1 MRPATHKARASLFL
15 TGTQMSNTRSPS
27 LLDALLPITVLVI
40 LLGLSVYLFGDS
52 SSSGPNQIALM
63 SAAFVAGL
71 VGMKNGFRWADIEEG
86 ILAGI
91 HLAMKANLILL
102 AVGALIGT
110 WILAGTVPTMIWL
123 GLKLISAEYF
133 YLTSCIICALTALSI
148 GSSWT
153 VAGTL
158 GIGLMGVASGL
169 GLDPAIT
176 AGAIISGAYFGDKLS
191 PLSDT
196 TNLAPAAAG
205 SDLFAHIRLM
215 LRTTVPALSIALV
228 VFWVLGQQAS
238 ASHDTGRIAQVL
250 DALES
255 QFSLGWHLL
264 LPVTFLLFLA
274 VRQWAAFPA
283 IFLGAL
289 LGAVFALIFQP
300 EVMNR
305 LADPGAGNLASL
317 KTVWTALF
325 AGYESHSGNEA
336 LDGLLSKG
344 GMGSMLTTVWLII
357 CAMCFGGVL
366 EKLGLLQR
374 LLESTIH
381 LAKSTSSLIASTV
394 VTTIG
399 TNIITADQY
408 IALVL
413 PGRMYRAEYE
423 KRGIKPVYL
432 SRALEDGGTLT
443 SVLVPWNTCGAY
455 MAATLGVSTLTYLP
469 YCFFNLL
476 MPLLAISLA
485 FIAPPHA
492 DASPAQAQVN

>member
-1 MRPATHKARASLFL
+1 MTDAR
-15 TGTQMSNTRSPS
+15 TPS
-27 LLDALLPITVLVI
+27 LLDALLPIGVLV
-40 LLGLSVYLFGDS
+40 LLLSLSVYLYGDS

-71 VGMKNGFRWADIEEG
+71 IGLKNGLRWVQVEDG

-91 HLAMKANLILL
+91 QMAMKANLILL
-102 AVGALIGT
+102 SVGALIGT

-133 YLTSCIICALTALSI
+133 YVTSCLICALVALSI

-158 GIGLMGVASGL
+158 GIGLMGVGAGL
-169 GLDPAIT
+169 GLDPAVT

-205 SDLFAHIRLM
+205 ADLFAHIRHM
-215 LRTTVPALSIALV
+215 LRTTTPALLITLMI
-228 VFWVLGQQAS
+228 FFVLGQQAS
-238 ASHDTGRIAQVL
+238 SSQDTSRIAEVL
-250 DALES
+250 RALES

-264 LPVTFLLFLA
+264 LPVALLLFLA

-283 IFLGAL
+283 VFVAAL
-289 LGAVFALIFQP
+289 VGGVFALLFQG
-300 EVMNR
+300 EVMQR
-305 LADPGAGNLASL
+305 LADPTAGALAPL

-325 AGYESHSGNEA
+325 AGYESNSGNAA

-344 GMGSMLTTVWLII
+344 GMASMLTTVWLII

-366 EKLGLLQR
+366 EKIGLLQR
-374 LLESTIH
+374 LLQSALH
-381 LAKSTSSLIASTV
+381 LAKSTSSLIASTI
-394 VTTIG
+394 VTAIG

-413 PGRMYRAEYE
+413 PGRMYREEYA
-423 KRGIKPVYL
+423 KRGLAPVTL

-455 MAATLGVSTLTYLP
+455 MAATLGVATLSYLP

-485 FIAPPHA
+485 FIAPPQA
-492 DASPAQAQVN
+492 AAQITTARDDLSQA

>member
-1 MRPATHKARASLFL
+1 MTA
-15 TGTQMSNTRSPS
+15 TRSPS
-27 LLDALLPITVLVI
+27 LLDALLPIGVLV
-40 LLGLSVYLFGDS
+40 LLLSLSVYLYGDS

-71 VGMKNGFRWADIEEG
+71 VGLKNGLRWVQIEEG

-91 HLAMKANLILL
+91 HMAMKANLILL

-110 WILAGTVPTMIWL
+110 WILAGTVPTMIWF

-133 YLTSCIICALTALSI
+133 YVTSCLICALTALSI

-196 TNLAPAAAG
+196 TNLAPVAAG
-205 SDLFAHIRLM
+205 ADLFEHIRLM
-215 LRTTVPALSIALV
+215 LRTTVPALLIALLL
-228 VFWVLGQQAS
+228 FFVLGQQAS
-238 ASHDTGRIAQVL
+238 GSHDTGRIAVVL
-250 DALES
+250 QALES
-255 QFSLGWHLL
+255 QFRLGWHLL
-264 LPVTFLLFLA
+264 LPVAFLLFLA
-274 VRQWAAFPA
+274 MRQWAAFPA
-283 IFLGAL
+283 VFLGAL
-289 LGAVFALIFQP
+289 LGALFAVIFQP
-300 EVMNR
+300 EVMSR
-305 LADPGAGNLASL
+305 LADPSAGLLAPL

-325 AGYESHSGNEA
+325 AGYQSNSGNPA

-344 GMGSMLTTVWLII
+344 GMSSMLTTVWLII

-374 LLESTIH
+374 LLQSALH
-381 LAKSTSSLIASTV
+381 LVKSTSSLIASTIA
-394 VTTIG
+394 TTIG

-423 KRGIKPVYL
+423 KRGLAPVNL

-443 SVLVPWNTCGAY
+443 SVLIPWNTCGAY
-455 MAATLGVSTLTYLP
+455 MAATLGVATWSYLP
-469 YCFFNLL
+469 YCFFNLI

-485 FIAPPHA
+485 FIRPP
-492 DASPAQAQVN
+492 QATLAENTEHHSLQQPS

>member
-1 MRPATHKARASLFL
+1 MTA
-15 TGTQMSNTRSPS
+15 RSPS
-27 LLDALLPITVLVI
+27 LLDALLPIGVLVV
-40 LLGLSVYLFGDS
+40 LLSLSVYLFGDS

-71 VGMKNGFRWADIEEG
+71 VGLKNGLRWAEIEEG

-91 HLAMKANLILL
+91 HMAMKANLILL

-133 YLTSCIICALTALSI
+133 YVTSCLICALTALSI

-158 GIGLMGVASGL
+158 GIGLMGVAAGL

-205 SDLFAHIRLM
+205 ADLFAHIRNM
-215 LRTTVPALSIALV
+215 LRTTTPALLIALAI
-228 VFWVLGQQAS
+228 FFALGQQAG
-238 ASHDTGRIAQVL
+238 ASHDTGRIAEVL
-250 DALES
+250 AALET
-255 QFSLGWHLL
+255 QFRLGWHLL
-264 LPVTFLLFLA
+264 LPVAFLLFLA
-274 VRQWAAFPA
+274 MRQWAAFPA
-283 IFLGAL
+283 VFLAAL
-289 LGAVFALIFQP
+289 LGAVFAVVFQP
-300 EVMNR
+300 EVMSR
-305 LADPGAGNLASL
+305 LADPAAGVLAPL
-317 KTVWTALF
+317 KTVWSALF
-325 AGYESHSGNEA
+325 AGYESASGNAE

-366 EKLGLLQR
+366 ERLGLLQR
-374 LLESTIH
+374 LLQSALRLVRSDSGLVASTIT
-381 LAKSTSSLIASTV
+381 TS
-394 VTTIG
+394 IG
-399 TNIITADQY
+399 TNVITADQY

-423 KRGIKPVYL
+423 KRGLAPTSL

-455 MAATLGVSTLTYLP
+455 MAATLGVATLSYLP
-469 YCFFNLL
+469 YCFFNLI
-476 MPLLAISLA
+476 MPVLAIVLA
-485 FIAPPHA
+485 YVLPPKRQPH
-492 DASPAQAQVN
+492 QG

>member
-1 MRPATHKARASLFL
+1 MTD
-15 TGTQMSNTRSPS
+15 TRSPS
-27 LLDALLPITVLVI
+27 LLDALLPIGVLVV
-40 LLGLSVYLFGDS
+40 LLGLSVYLYGDS

-63 SAAFVAGL
+63 CAAFVAGL
-71 VGMKNGFRWADIEEG
+71 VGLKNGLQWAQIEEG

-91 HLAMKANLILL
+91 HMAMKANLILL

-133 YLTSCIICALTALSI
+133 YVTSCLICALTALSI

-158 GIGLMGVASGL
+158 GIGLMGVAAGL

-205 SDLFAHIRLM
+205 ADLFAHIRLM
-215 LRTTVPALSIALV
+215 LRTTVPALLIALV
-228 VFWVLGQQAS
+228 LFFILGQQAS
-238 ASHDTGRIAQVL
+238 ASHDTARIAEVL
-250 DALES
+250 TALEA

-264 LPVTFLLFLA
+264 LPVALLLFLA

-283 IFLGAL
+283 VFVAAL
-289 LGAVFALIFQP
+289 LGGIFAVVFQP
-300 EVMNR
+300 EVMAR
-305 LADPGAGNLASL
+305 LADPAAGSLAPL
-317 KTVWTALF
+317 KTVWSALF
-325 AGYESHSGNEA
+325 AGYESNSGNPA

-344 GMGSMLTTVWLII
+344 GMASMLTTVWLII

-366 EKLGLLQR
+366 EKLGLLQ
-374 LLESTIH
+374 STLH
-381 LAKSTSSLIASTV
+381 LAKSTSSLIASTIA
-394 VTTIG
+394 TTIG
-399 TNIITADQY
+399 TNIITSDQY

-423 KRGIKPVYL
+423 KRGLAPVNL

-455 MAATLGVSTLTYLP
+455 MAATLGVATLSYLP

-476 MPLLAISLA
+476 MPLLAITLA
-485 FIAPPHA
+485 FIFPPQAVMPAHA
-492 DASPAQAQVN
+492 ERDDLSQA

>member
-1 MRPATHKARASLFL
+1 MTA
-15 TGTQMSNTRSPS
+15 RSPS
-27 LLDALLPITVLVI
+27 LLDALLPIGVLVV
-40 LLGLSVYLFGDS
+40 LLGLSVYLFGDG

-71 VGMKNGFRWADIEEG
+71 VGLKNGLRWADIEEG

-91 HLAMKANLILL
+91 HMAMKANLILL

-133 YLTSCIICALTALSI
+133 YVTSCLICALTALSI

-158 GIGLMGVASGL
+158 GIGLMGVAAGL

-205 SDLFAHIRLM
+205 ADLFAHIRNM
-215 LRTTVPALSIALV
+215 LRTTTPALLIALAI
-228 VFWVLGQQAS
+228 FFVLGQQVG
-238 ASHDTGRIAQVL
+238 ASHDTGRIAEVL
-250 DALES
+250 AALEA
-255 QFSLGWHLL
+255 QFRLGWHLL
-264 LPVTFLLFLA
+264 LPVAFLLFLA
-274 VRQWAAFPA
+274 MRQWAAFPA
-283 IFLGAL
+283 VFLAAL
-289 LGAVFALIFQP
+289 LGAVFALVFQP
-300 EVMNR
+300 EVMSR
-305 LADPGAGNLASL
+305 LADPAAGVLAPL
-317 KTVWTALF
+317 KTVWSALF
-325 AGYESHSGNEA
+325 AGYESASGNAE

-366 EKLGLLQR
+366 ERLGLLQR
-374 LLESTIH
+374 LLQSALRLVRSDSGLVASTIT
-381 LAKSTSSLIASTV
+381 TS
-394 VTTIG
+394 IG
-399 TNIITADQY
+399 TNVITADQY

-423 KRGIKPVYL
+423 KRSLAPTSL

-455 MAATLGVSTLTYLP
+455 MAATLGVATLSYLP
-469 YCFFNLL
+469 YCFFNLI
-476 MPLLAISLA
+476 MPVLAIVLA
-485 FIAPPHA
+485 YVLPPKR
-492 DASPAQAQVN
+492 QAQEV

>member
-1 MRPATHKARASLFL
+1 MT
-15 TGTQMSNTRSPS
+15 TRSPS
-27 LLDALLPITVLVI
+27 LLDALLPIGVLVV
-40 LLGLSVYLFGDS
+40 LLGLSVYLFGDG

-71 VGMKNGFRWADIEEG
+71 VGLKNGLRWADIEEG

-91 HLAMKANLILL
+91 HMAMKANLILL

-133 YLTSCIICALTALSI
+133 YVTSCLICALTALSI

-158 GIGLMGVASGL
+158 GIGLMGVAAGL

-205 SDLFAHIRLM
+205 ADLFAHIRNM
-215 LRTTVPALSIALV
+215 LRTTTPALLIALV
-228 VFWVLGQQAS
+228 IFFVLGQQAG
-238 ASHDTGRIAQVL
+238 ASHDTGRIAEVL
-250 DALES
+250 AALEA
-255 QFSLGWHLL
+255 QFRLGWHLL
-264 LPVTFLLFLA
+264 LPVAFLLFLA
-274 VRQWAAFPA
+274 MRQWAAFPA
-283 IFLGAL
+283 VFLAAL
-289 LGAVFALIFQP
+289 LGAVFALVFQP
-300 EVMNR
+300 EVMGR
-305 LADPGAGNLASL
+305 LADPAAGVLAPL
-317 KTVWTALF
+317 KTVWSALF
-325 AGYESHSGNEA
+325 AGYESASGNAE

-366 EKLGLLQR
+366 ERLGLLQR
-374 LLESTIH
+374 LLQSALRLVRSDSGLVASTIT
-381 LAKSTSSLIASTV
+381 TS
-394 VTTIG
+394 IG
-399 TNIITADQY
+399 TNVITADQY

-423 KRGIKPVYL
+423 KRSLAPTSL

-455 MAATLGVSTLTYLP
+455 MAATLGVATLSYLP
-469 YCFFNLL
+469 YCFFNLI
-476 MPLLAISLA
+476 MPVLAIALA
-485 FIAPPHA
+485 YVLPPRRQK
-492 DASPAQAQVN
+492 S

>member
-1 MRPATHKARASLFL
+1 MTD
-15 TGTQMSNTRSPS
+15 TRSPS
-27 LLDALLPITVLVI
+27 LLDALLPIGVLVL
-40 LLGLSVYLFGDS
+40 LLGLSVYLYGDS

-71 VGMKNGFRWADIEEG
+71 VGLKNGLQWAQIEEG

-91 HLAMKANLILL
+91 HMAMKANLILL

-133 YLTSCIICALTALSI
+133 YVTSCLICALTALSI

-158 GIGLMGVASGL
+158 GIGLMGVAAGL
-169 GLDPAIT
+169 GLDPAVI

-205 SDLFAHIRLM
+205 ADLFAHIRLM
-215 LRTTVPALSIALV
+215 LRTTTPALLIALV
-228 VFWVLGQQAS
+228 IFFVLVQQANG
-238 ASHDTGRIAQVL
+238 SHDTARIAEVL
-250 DALES
+250 QALES

-264 LPVTFLLFLA
+264 LPVVLLLFLA

-283 IFLGAL
+283 VFVAAL
-289 LGAVFALIFQP
+289 LGGVFAVVFQP
-300 EVMNR
+300 EVMAR
-305 LADPGAGNLASL
+305 LADPAAGSLAPL

-325 AGYESHSGNEA
+325 AGYESSSGNPA
-336 LDGLLSKG
+336 LD
-344 GMGSMLTTVWLII
+344 
-357 CAMCFGGVL
+357 GVL

-374 LLESTIH
+374 LLQSTLH
-381 LAKSTSSLIASTV
+381 LAKSTSSLIASTIA
-394 VTTIG
+394 TTIG

-423 KRGIKPVYL
+423 KRGLAPVNL

-455 MAATLGVSTLTYLP
+455 MAATLGVATLISLP

-476 MPLLAISLA
+476 MPLLAICLA
-485 FIAPPHA
+485 FIFPPQPVMP
-492 DASPAQAQVN
+492 ASAERDDLSQA

>member
-1 MRPATHKARASLFL
+1 MTD
-15 TGTQMSNTRSPS
+15 TRTPS
-27 LLDALLPITVLVI
+27 LLDALLPIGVLV
-40 LLGLSVYLFGDS
+40 LLLSLSVYLYGDS

-71 VGMKNGFRWADIEEG
+71 IGLKNGLRWVQVEDG

-91 HLAMKANLILL
+91 QMAMKANLILL
-102 AVGALIGT
+102 SVGALIGT

-133 YLTSCIICALTALSI
+133 YVTSCLICALVALSI

-158 GIGLMGVASGL
+158 GIGLMGVAAGL

-205 SDLFAHIRLM
+205 ADLFAHIRHM
-215 LRTTVPALSIALV
+215 LRTTTPALLITLMI
-228 VFWVLGQQAS
+228 FFVLGQQAS
-238 ASHDTGRIAQVL
+238 SSQDTSRIAEVL
-250 DALES
+250 RALES

-264 LPVTFLLFLA
+264 LPVALLLFLA

-283 IFLGAL
+283 VFVAAL
-289 LGAVFALIFQP
+289 VGGVFALLFQG
-300 EVMNR
+300 EVMQR
-305 LADPGAGNLASL
+305 LADPTAGALAPL

-325 AGYESHSGNEA
+325 AGYESNSGNAA

-344 GMGSMLTTVWLII
+344 GMASMLTTVWLII

-366 EKLGLLQR
+366 EKIGLLQR
-374 LLESTIH
+374 LLQSALH
-381 LAKSTSSLIASTV
+381 LAKSTSSLIASTI
-394 VTTIG
+394 VTAIG

-413 PGRMYRAEYE
+413 PERMYRERNVE
-423 KRGIKPVYL
+423 RGLAPVTF

-455 MAATLGVSTLTYLP
+455 MAATLGVATLSYLP

-485 FIAPPHA
+485 FIAPPQA
-492 DASPAQAQVN
+492 AAQITTARDDLSQA

>member
-1 MRPATHKARASLFL
+1 MTA
-15 TGTQMSNTRSPS
+15 RSPS
-27 LLDALLPITVLVI
+27 LLDALLPIGVLVV
-40 LLGLSVYLFGDS
+40 LLGLSVYLFGDG

-71 VGMKNGFRWADIEEG
+71 VGLKNGLRWADIEEG

-91 HLAMKANLILL
+91 HMAMKANLILL

-133 YLTSCIICALTALSI
+133 YVTSCLICALTALSI

-158 GIGLMGVASGL
+158 GIGLMGVAAGL

-205 SDLFAHIRLM
+205 ADLFAHIRNM
-215 LRTTVPALSIALV
+215 LRTTTPALLIALAI
-228 VFWVLGQQAS
+228 FFVLGQQAG
-238 ASHDTGRIAQVL
+238 ASHDTGRIAEVL
-250 DALES
+250 AALEA
-255 QFSLGWHLL
+255 QFRLGWHLL
-264 LPVTFLLFLA
+264 LPVAFLLFLA
-274 VRQWAAFPA
+274 MRQWAAFPA
-283 IFLGAL
+283 VFLAAL
-289 LGAVFALIFQP
+289 LGAVFALVFQP
-300 EVMNR
+300 EVMSR
-305 LADPGAGNLASL
+305 LADPAAGVLAPL
-317 KTVWTALF
+317 KTVWSALF
-325 AGYESHSGNEA
+325 AGYESASGNAE

-366 EKLGLLQR
+366 ERLGLLQR
-374 LLESTIH
+374 LLQSALRLVRSDSGLVASTIT
-381 LAKSTSSLIASTV
+381 TS
-394 VTTIG
+394 IG
-399 TNIITADQY
+399 TNVITADQY

-423 KRGIKPVYL
+423 KRSLAPTSL

-455 MAATLGVSTLTYLP
+455 MAATLGVATLSYLP
-469 YCFFNLL
+469 YCFFNLI
-476 MPLLAISLA
+476 MPVLAIVLA
-485 FIAPPHA
+485 YVLPPKR
-492 DASPAQAQVN
+492 QAQEV

>member
-1 MRPATHKARASLFL
+1 MTDA
-15 TGTQMSNTRSPS
+15 RSPS
-27 LLDALLPITVLVI
+27 LLDALLPIGVLVI
-40 LLGLSVYLFGDS
+40 LLSLSVYLYGDS

-63 SAAFVAGL
+63 CAAFVAGL
-71 VGMKNGFRWADIEEG
+71 VGLKNGLRWVQIEEG

-91 HLAMKANLILL
+91 HMAMKANLILL

-133 YLTSCIICALTALSI
+133 YVTSCLICALTALSI

-158 GIGLMGVASGL
+158 GIGLMGVAAGL

-205 SDLFAHIRLM
+205 ADLFAHIRLM
-215 LRTTVPALSIALV
+215 LRTTVPALLIALV
-228 VFWVLGQQAS
+228 LFLILGQRADG
-238 ASHDTGRIAQVL
+238 SHDTARIAEVL
-250 DALES
+250 QALEN

-264 LPVTFLLFLA
+264 LPVALLLFLA

-283 IFLGAL
+283 VFVAAL
-289 LGAVFALIFQP
+289 LGGVFAVVFQP
-300 EVMNR
+300 EVMAR
-305 LADPGAGNLASL
+305 LADPTAGSLAPL
-317 KTVWTALF
+317 KTVWKALF
-325 AGYESHSGNEA
+325 AGYESSSGNPA
-336 LDGLLSKG
+336 LDGLLS
-344 GMGSMLTTVWLII
+344 MGSMLTTVWLII

-374 LLESTIH
+374 LLQSTLH
-381 LAKSTSSLIASTV
+381 LAKSTSSLIASTIA
-394 VTTIG
+394 TSIG

-423 KRGIKPVYL
+423 KRGLAPVNL

-443 SVLVPWNTCGAY
+443 SVLVPCNTCGAY
-455 MAATLGVSTLTYLP
+455 MAATLGVATLSYLP

-476 MPLLAISLA
+476 MPLLAICLA
-485 FIAPPHA
+485 FVFPPQPVMPVHA
-492 DASPAQAQVN
+492 ERDDLSQA

>member
-1 MRPATHKARASLFL
+1 MTARA
-15 TGTQMSNTRSPS
+15 PS
-27 LLDALLPITVLVI
+27 LSDALLPIGVLVV
-40 LLGLSVYLFGDS
+40 LLSLSVYLFGDA

-63 SAAFVAGL
+63 SAAFIAGL
-71 VGMKNGFRWADIEEG
+71 VGLKNGLRWAEIEEG

-91 HLAMKANLILL
+91 HMAMKANLILL

-133 YLTSCIICALTALSI
+133 YLTSCLICALTALSI

-158 GIGLMGVASGL
+158 GIGLMGVAAGL

-205 SDLFAHIRLM
+205 ADLFAHIRNM
-215 LRTTVPALSIALV
+215 LRTTVPALLIALV
-228 VFWVLGQQAS
+228 IFFALGQQAS
-238 ASHDTGRIAQVL
+238 AEHDTSRIAEVL
-250 DALES
+250 SALEA
-255 QFSLGWHLL
+255 QFNLGWHLL
-264 LPVTFLLFLA
+264 LPVALLLLLA

-283 IFLGAL
+283 VFLAAL
-289 LGAVFALIFQP
+289 LGAVFAIVFQP
-300 EVMNR
+300 EVMAR
-305 LADPGAGNLASL
+305 LSDPAAGALAPL

-325 AGYESHSGNEA
+325 AGYESASGNAE

-344 GMGSMLTTVWLII
+344 GMASMLTTVWLII

-366 EKLGLLQR
+366 ERLDLLQR
-374 LLESTIH
+374 LLQSALRLVRSNSGLVASTI
-381 LAKSTSSLIASTV
+381 T
-394 VTTIG
+394 TTIG

-423 KRGIKPVYL
+423 KRGLAPTSL

-455 MAATLGVSTLTYLP
+455 MAATLGVATLSYLP
-469 YCFFNLL
+469 YCFFNLI
-476 MPLLAISLA
+476 MPVMAIALAYLL
-485 FIAPPHA
+485 PPKTQTA
-492 DASPAQAQVN
+492 G

>member
-1 MRPATHKARASLFL
+1 MT
-15 TGTQMSNTRSPS
+15 TRSPS
-27 LLDALLPITVLVI
+27 LLDALLPIGVLVV
-40 LLGLSVYLFGDS
+40 LLGLSVYLFGDG

-71 VGMKNGFRWADIEEG
+71 VGLKNGLRWADIEEG

-91 HLAMKANLILL
+91 HMAMKANLILL

-133 YLTSCIICALTALSI
+133 YVTSCLICALTALSI

-158 GIGLMGVASGL
+158 GIGLMGVAAGL

-205 SDLFAHIRLM
+205 ADLFAHIRNM
-215 LRTTVPALSIALV
+215 LRTTTPALLIALAI
-228 VFWVLGQQAS
+228 FFVLGQQAG
-238 ASHDTGRIAQVL
+238 ASHDTGRIAEVL
-250 DALES
+250 AALEA
-255 QFSLGWHLL
+255 QFRLGWHLL
-264 LPVTFLLFLA
+264 LPVAFLLFLA
-274 VRQWAAFPA
+274 MRQWAAFPA
-283 IFLGAL
+283 VFLAAL
-289 LGAVFALIFQP
+289 LGAVFALVFQP
-300 EVMNR
+300 EVMGR
-305 LADPGAGNLASL
+305 LADPAAGVLAPL
-317 KTVWTALF
+317 KTVWSALF
-325 AGYESHSGNEA
+325 AGYESASGNAE

-366 EKLGLLQR
+366 ERLGLLQR
-374 LLESTIH
+374 LLQSALRLVRSDSGLVASTIT
-381 LAKSTSSLIASTV
+381 TS
-394 VTTIG
+394 IG
-399 TNIITADQY
+399 TNVITADQY

-423 KRGIKPVYL
+423 KRSLAPTSL

-455 MAATLGVSTLTYLP
+455 MAATLGVATLSYLP
-469 YCFFNLL
+469 YCFFNLI
-476 MPLLAISLA
+476 MPVLAIALA
-485 FIAPPHA
+485 YVLPPRRQE
-492 DASPAQAQVN
+492 S

>member
-1 MRPATHKARASLFL
+1 MTDA
-15 TGTQMSNTRSPS
+15 RSPS
-27 LLDALLPITVLVI
+27 LLDALLPIGVLVL
-40 LLGLSVYLFGDS
+40 LLGLSVYLYGDS

-63 SAAFVAGL
+63 SAALVAGL
-71 VGMKNGFRWADIEEG
+71 VGLKNGLKWAEVEDG

-91 HLAMKANLILL
+91 HMAMKANLILL

-133 YLTSCIICALTALSI
+133 YVTSCLICALTALSI

-158 GIGLMGVASGL
+158 GIGLMGVAAGL
-169 GLDPAIT
+169 GLDPAIS

-205 SDLFAHIRLM
+205 ADLFAHIRHM
-215 LRTTVPALSIALV
+215 ARTTTPALLIALGI
-228 VFWVLGQQAS
+228 FFVLGQQADG
-238 ASHDTGRIAQVL
+238 SHDTGRITEVL
-250 DALES
+250 SALES

-264 LPVTFLLFLA
+264 LPVAFLLLLA
-274 VRQWAAFPA
+274 VRQWPAFPA
-283 IFLGAL
+283 IFLAAL
-289 LGAVFALIFQP
+289 LGAVFALLFQAD
-300 EVMNR
+300 VIAR
-305 LADPGAGNLASL
+305 LADPAAGTLAPL
-317 KTVWTALF
+317 KTVWSALF
-325 AGYESHSGNEA
+325 AGYESSSGNPA

-344 GMGSMLTTVWLII
+344 GMASMLTTVWLII

-374 LLESTIH
+374 LLQSTLH
-381 LAKSTSSLIASTV
+381 LAKSTSSLIASTIA
-394 VTTIG
+394 TTIG

-423 KRGIKPVYL
+423 KRGLAPVSL

-443 SVLVPWNTCGAY
+443 SVLIPWNTCGAY

-469 YCFFNLL
+469 YCFFNLI
-476 MPLLAISLA
+476 MPLLAIALA
-485 FIAPPHA
+485 FAAPPRPQASAGMEHA
-492 DASPAQAQVN
+492 

>member
-1 MRPATHKARASLFL
+1 MT
-15 TGTQMSNTRSPS
+15 TRSPS
-27 LLDALLPITVLVI
+27 LLDALLPIGVLVV
-40 LLGLSVYLFGDS
+40 LLGLSVYLFGDG

-71 VGMKNGFRWADIEEG
+71 VGLKNGLRWAEIEEG

-91 HLAMKANLILL
+91 HMAMKANLILL

-133 YLTSCIICALTALSI
+133 YVTSCLICALTALSI

-158 GIGLMGVASGL
+158 GIGLMGVAAGL

-205 SDLFAHIRLM
+205 ADLFAHIRNM
-215 LRTTVPALSIALV
+215 LRTTTPALLIALV
-228 VFWVLGQQAS
+228 IFFVLGQQAG
-238 ASHDTGRIAQVL
+238 ASHDTGRIAEVL
-250 DALES
+250 VALEA
-255 QFSLGWHLL
+255 QFRLGWHLL
-264 LPVTFLLFLA
+264 LPVAFLLFLA
-274 VRQWAAFPA
+274 MRQWAAFPA
-283 IFLGAL
+283 VFLAAL
-289 LGAVFALIFQP
+289 LGAVFALVFQP
-300 EVMNR
+300 EVMGR
-305 LADPGAGNLASL
+305 LADPAAGVLAPL
-317 KTVWTALF
+317 KTVWSALF
-325 AGYESHSGNEA
+325 AGYESASGNAE

-366 EKLGLLQR
+366 ERLGLLQR
-374 LLESTIH
+374 LLQSALRLVRSDSGLVASTIT
-381 LAKSTSSLIASTV
+381 TS
-394 VTTIG
+394 IG
-399 TNIITADQY
+399 TNVITADQY

-423 KRGIKPVYL
+423 KRSLAPTSL

-455 MAATLGVSTLTYLP
+455 MAATLGVATLSYLP
-469 YCFFNLL
+469 YCFFNLI
-476 MPLLAISLA
+476 MPVLAIALA
-485 FIAPPHA
+485 YVLPPRRQE
-492 DASPAQAQVN
+492 S

>member
-1 MRPATHKARASLFL
+1 MTA
-15 TGTQMSNTRSPS
+15 RSPS
-27 LLDALLPITVLVI
+27 LLDALLPIGVLVV
-40 LLGLSVYLFGDS
+40 LLGLSVYLFGDG

-71 VGMKNGFRWADIEEG
+71 VGLKNGLRWTDIEEG

-91 HLAMKANLILL
+91 HMAMKANLILL

-133 YLTSCIICALTALSI
+133 YVTSCLICALTALSI

-158 GIGLMGVASGL
+158 GIGLMGVAAGL

-205 SDLFAHIRLM
+205 ADLFAHIRNM
-215 LRTTVPALSIALV
+215 LRTTTPALLIALAI
-228 VFWVLGQQAS
+228 FFVLGQQAG
-238 ASHDTGRIAQVL
+238 ASHDTGRIAEVL
-250 DALES
+250 AALEA
-255 QFSLGWHLL
+255 QFRLGWHLL
-264 LPVTFLLFLA
+264 LPVAFLLFLA
-274 VRQWAAFPA
+274 MRQWAAFPA
-283 IFLGAL
+283 VFLAAL
-289 LGAVFALIFQP
+289 LGAVFALVFQP
-300 EVMNR
+300 EVMSR
-305 LADPGAGNLASL
+305 LADPAAGFLAPL
-317 KTVWTALF
+317 KTVWSALF
-325 AGYESHSGNEA
+325 AGYESASGNAE

-366 EKLGLLQR
+366 ERLGLLQR
-374 LLESTIH
+374 LLQSALRLVRSDSGLVASTIT
-381 LAKSTSSLIASTV
+381 TS
-394 VTTIG
+394 IG
-399 TNIITADQY
+399 TNVITADQY

-423 KRGIKPVYL
+423 KRSLAPTSL

-455 MAATLGVSTLTYLP
+455 MAATLGVATLSYLP
-469 YCFFNLL
+469 YCFFNLI
-476 MPLLAISLA
+476 MPVLAIVLA
-485 FIAPPHA
+485 YVLPPKR
-492 DASPAQAQVN
+492 QAQEV

>member
-1 MRPATHKARASLFL
+1 MTDA
-15 TGTQMSNTRSPS
+15 RSPS
-27 LLDALLPITVLVI
+27 LLDALLPIAVLVV
-40 LLGLSVYLFGDS
+40 LLGLSVYLYGDS

-71 VGMKNGFRWADIEEG
+71 IGLKNGLKWAAIEDG

-91 HLAMKANLILL
+91 QMAMKANLILL

-133 YLTSCIICALTALSI
+133 YVTSCLICALTALSI

-158 GIGLMGVASGL
+158 GIGLMGVAAGL
-169 GLDPAIT
+169 GLNPAIS

-205 SDLFAHIRLM
+205 AELFAHIRYM
-215 LRTTVPALSIALV
+215 ARTTTPALLIALGIFFV
-228 VFWVLGQQAS
+228 IGQQAS
-238 ASHDTGRIAQVL
+238 GNHDTGRIAEIL
-250 DALES
+250 TALES

-264 LPVTFLLFLA
+264 LPVALLLFFA

-283 IFLGAL
+283 VFVAAL
-289 LGAVFALIFQP
+289 LGGVFAVIFQP
-300 EVMNR
+300 EVMAR
-305 LADPGAGNLASL
+305 LADPEAGALAPL
-317 KTVWTALF
+317 KSVWTALF
-325 AGYESHSGNEA
+325 AGYQSSSGNPA
-336 LDGLLSKG
+336 LDDLLSKG
-344 GMGSMLTTVWLII
+344 GMASMLTTVWLII

-374 LLESTIH
+374 LLQSTLH
-381 LAKSTSSLIASTV
+381 LAKSTSSLIASTIA
-394 VTTIG
+394 TTIG

-413 PGRMYRAEYE
+413 PGRMYRAEYA
-423 KRGIKPVYL
+423 KRGLAPVSL

-443 SVLVPWNTCGAY
+443 SVLIPWNTCGAY
-455 MAATLGVSTLTYLP
+455 MAATLGVSTLSYLP
-469 YCFFNLL
+469 YCFFNLI

-485 FIAPPHA
+485 FAAPPRPQAAPAGTEHA
-492 DASPAQAQVN
+492 

>member
-1 MRPATHKARASLFL
+1 MTA
-15 TGTQMSNTRSPS
+15 RSPS
-27 LLDALLPITVLVI
+27 LLDALLPIGVLVV
-40 LLGLSVYLFGDS
+40 LLSLSVYLFGDS

-71 VGMKNGFRWADIEEG
+71 VGLKNGLRWAEIEEG

-91 HLAMKANLILL
+91 HMAMKANLILL

-133 YLTSCIICALTALSI
+133 YLTSCLICALTALSI

-158 GIGLMGVASGL
+158 GIGLMGVAAGL

-205 SDLFAHIRLM
+205 ADLFAHIRNM
-215 LRTTVPALSIALV
+215 LRTTVPALLIALAI
-228 VFWVLGQQAS
+228 FFSLGQQAS
-238 ASHDTGRIAQVL
+238 AEHDTGRIVEVL
-250 DALES
+250 TALEA
-255 QFSLGWHLL
+255 QFQLGWHLL
-264 LPVTFLLFLA
+264 LPVAFLLLLA

-283 IFLGAL
+283 VFLAAL
-289 LGAVFALIFQP
+289 LGAVFAVVFQP
-300 EVMNR
+300 EVMAR
-305 LADPGAGNLASL
+305 LADPQAAALAPL
-317 KTVWTALF
+317 KTVWSALF
-325 AGYESHSGNEA
+325 AGYESASGNAE

-344 GMGSMLTTVWLII
+344 GMASMLTTVWLII

-366 EKLGLLQR
+366 ERLGLLQR
-374 LLESTIH
+374 LLQSALRLVRSDSGLVASTI
-381 LAKSTSSLIASTV
+381 T
-394 VTTIG
+394 TTIG

-423 KRGIKPVYL
+423 KRGLAPTNL

-455 MAATLGVSTLTYLP
+455 MAATLGVATLSYLP
-469 YCFFNLL
+469 YCFFNLI
-476 MPLLAISLA
+476 MPVLAIVLA
-485 FIAPPHA
+485 YVLPPKR
-492 DASPAQAQVN
+492 QAQEV

>member
-1 MRPATHKARASLFL
+1 MTDA
-15 TGTQMSNTRSPS
+15 RSPS
-27 LLDALLPITVLVI
+27 LLDALLPIGVLVL
-40 LLGLSVYLFGDS
+40 LLGLSVYLYGDS

-71 VGMKNGFRWADIEEG
+71 IGLKNGLQWTQIEEG

-91 HLAMKANLILL
+91 HMAMKANLILL

-133 YLTSCIICALTALSI
+133 YVTSCLICALTALSI

-158 GIGLMGVASGL
+158 GIGLMGVAAGL

-205 SDLFAHIRLM
+205 AELFAHIRLM
-215 LRTTVPALSIALV
+215 LRTTVPALGIALV
-228 VFWVLGQQAS
+228 LFFILGQQAS
-238 ASHDTGRIAQVL
+238 ASHDTARIAEVL
-250 DALES
+250 RALES

-264 LPVTFLLFLA
+264 LPVAFLLLLA

-283 IFLGAL
+283 VFVAAL
-289 LGAVFALIFQP
+289 LGGVFAVVFQP
-300 EVMNR
+300 EVMAR
-305 LADPGAGNLASL
+305 LADPAAGSLAPL

-325 AGYESHSGNEA
+325 AGYTSSSGNPA

-344 GMGSMLTTVWLII
+344 GMTSMLTTVWLII

-366 EKLGLLQR
+366 EKLGLLHACCKAPCTWR
-374 LLESTIH
+374 
-381 LAKSTSSLIASTV
+381 
-394 VTTIG
+394 
-399 TNIITADQY
+399 
-408 IALVL
+408 
-413 PGRMYRAEYE
+413 
-423 KRGIKPVYL
+423 KP
-432 SRALEDGGTLT
+432 
-443 SVLVPWNTCGAY
+443 P
-455 MAATLGVSTLTYLP
+455 AA
-469 YCFFNLL
+469 
-476 MPLLAISLA
+476 
-485 FIAPPHA
+485 
-492 DASPAQAQVN
+492 

>member
-1 MRPATHKARASLFL
+1 M
-15 TGTQMSNTRSPS
+15 
-27 LLDALLPITVLVI
+27 
-40 LLGLSVYLFGDS
+40 LLGLSVYLFGDG

-71 VGMKNGFRWADIEEG
+71 VGLKNGLRWSDIEEG

-91 HLAMKANLILL
+91 HMAMKANLILL

-133 YLTSCIICALTALSI
+133 YVTSCLICALTALSI

-158 GIGLMGVASGL
+158 GIGLMGVAAGL

-205 SDLFAHIRLM
+205 ADLFAHIRNM
-215 LRTTVPALSIALV
+215 LRTTTPALLIALAI
-228 VFWVLGQQAS
+228 FFVLGQQAG
-238 ASHDTGRIAQVL
+238 ASHDTGRIAEVL
-250 DALES
+250 AALET
-255 QFSLGWHLL
+255 QFRLGWHLL
-264 LPVTFLLFLA
+264 LPVAFLLFLA
-274 VRQWAAFPA
+274 MRQWAAFPA
-283 IFLGAL
+283 VFLAAL
-289 LGAVFALIFQP
+289 LGAVFALVFQP
-300 EVMNR
+300 EVMSR
-305 LADPGAGNLASL
+305 LADPAAGVLAPL
-317 KTVWTALF
+317 KTVWSALF
-325 AGYESHSGNEA
+325 AGYESASGNAE

-366 EKLGLLQR
+366 ERLGLLQR
-374 LLESTIH
+374 LLQSALRLVRSDSGLVASTIT
-381 LAKSTSSLIASTV
+381 TS
-394 VTTIG
+394 IG
-399 TNIITADQY
+399 TNVITADQY

-423 KRGIKPVYL
+423 KRSLAPTSL

-455 MAATLGVSTLTYLP
+455 MAATLGVATLSYLP
-469 YCFFNLL
+469 YCFFNLI
-476 MPLLAISLA
+476 MPVLAIVLA
-485 FIAPPHA
+485 YVLPPKR
-492 DASPAQAQVN
+492 QAQEI

>member
-1 MRPATHKARASLFL
+1 MIVYGMQLLHPSFFYPAACL
-15 TGTQMSNTRSPS
+15 
-27 LLDALLPITVLVI
+27 
-40 LLGLSVYLFGDS
+40 
-52 SSSGPNQIALM
+52 
-63 SAAFVAGL
+63 
-71 VGMKNGFRWADIEEG
+71 
-86 ILAGI
+86 
-91 HLAMKANLILL
+91 
-102 AVGALIGT
+102 
-110 WILAGTVPTMIWL
+110 
-123 GLKLISAEYF
+123 
-133 YLTSCIICALTALSI
+133 ICAVVALTI

-158 GIGLMGVASGL
+158 GIGLMGVAAGL

-205 SDLFAHIRLM
+205 AELFAHIRLM
-215 LRTTVPALSIALV
+215 LRTTVPALGIALV
-228 VFWVLGQQAS
+228 LFFILGQQADG
-238 ASHDTGRIAQVL
+238 SHDTARIAEVL
-250 DALES
+250 RALES

-264 LPVTFLLFLA
+264 LPVALLLFLA

-283 IFLGAL
+283 VFVAAL
-289 LGAVFALIFQP
+289 LGGVFAVVFQP
-300 EVMNR
+300 EVMTR
-305 LADPGAGNLASL
+305 LADPAAGSLAPL

-325 AGYESHSGNEA
+325 AGYESSSGNPE

-344 GMGSMLTTVWLII
+344 GMASMLTTVWLII

-374 LLESTIH
+374 LLQSTLH
-381 LAKSTSSLIASTV
+381 LAKSTSSLIASTIA
-394 VTTIG
+394 TTIG

-423 KRGIKPVYL
+423 KRGLAPVNL

-455 MAATLGVSTLTYLP
+455 MAATLGVATLSYLP

-476 MPLLAISLA
+476 MPLLAITLA
-485 FIAPPHA
+485 FIFPP
-492 DASPAQAQVN
+492 QAIMPVQAERDDQSQA

>member
-1 MRPATHKARASLFL
+1 MT
-15 TGTQMSNTRSPS
+15 TRSPS
-27 LLDALLPITVLVI
+27 LLDALLPIGVLVV
-40 LLGLSVYLFGDS
+40 LLGLSVYLFGDG

-71 VGMKNGFRWADIEEG
+71 VGLKNGLRWAEIEEG

-91 HLAMKANLILL
+91 HMAMKANLILL

-133 YLTSCIICALTALSI
+133 YVTSCLICALTALSI

-158 GIGLMGVASGL
+158 GIGLMGVAAGL

-205 SDLFAHIRLM
+205 ADLFAHIRNM
-215 LRTTVPALSIALV
+215 LRTTTPALLIALAI
-228 VFWVLGQQAS
+228 FFVLGQQAG
-238 ASHDTGRIAQVL
+238 ASHDTGRIAEVL
-250 DALES
+250 AALEA
-255 QFSLGWHLL
+255 QFRLGWHLL
-264 LPVTFLLFLA
+264 LPVAFLLFLA
-274 VRQWAAFPA
+274 MRQWAAFPA
-283 IFLGAL
+283 VFLAAL
-289 LGAVFALIFQP
+289 LGAVFALVFQP
-300 EVMNR
+300 EVMGR
-305 LADPGAGNLASL
+305 LADPAAGVLAPL
-317 KTVWTALF
+317 KTVWSALF
-325 AGYESHSGNEA
+325 AGYESASGNAE

-366 EKLGLLQR
+366 ERLGLLQR
-374 LLESTIH
+374 LLQSALRLVRSDSGLVASTIT
-381 LAKSTSSLIASTV
+381 TS
-394 VTTIG
+394 IG
-399 TNIITADQY
+399 TNVITADQY

-423 KRGIKPVYL
+423 KRSLAPTSL

-455 MAATLGVSTLTYLP
+455 MAATLGVATLSYLP
-469 YCFFNLL
+469 YCFFNLI
-476 MPLLAISLA
+476 MPVLAIALA
-485 FIAPPHA
+485 YVLPPRRQE
-492 DASPAQAQVN
+492 S

>member
-1 MRPATHKARASLFL
+1 MTPS
-15 TGTQMSNTRSPS
+15 RSPS
-27 LLDALLPITVLVI
+27 LLDALLPIGVLVV
-40 LLGLSVYLFGDS
+40 LLSLSVYLYGDS

-63 SAAFVAGL
+63 SAALVAGL
-71 VGMKNGFRWADIEEG
+71 VGLKNGLKWAEIEDG

-91 HLAMKANLILL
+91 HMAMKANLILL

-133 YLTSCIICALTALSI
+133 YVTSCLICALTALSI

-158 GIGLMGVASGL
+158 GIGLMGVAAGL
-169 GLDPAIT
+169 GLDPAIS

-205 SDLFAHIRLM
+205 ADLFAHIRHM
-215 LRTTVPALSIALV
+215 ARTTTPALLIALGI
-228 VFWVLGQQAS
+228 FFVLGQQADS
-238 ASHDTGRIAQVL
+238 SHDTGRIAEVL
-250 DALES
+250 TALES

-264 LPVTFLLFLA
+264 LPVAFLLLLA
-274 VRQWAAFPA
+274 VRQWPAFPA
-283 IFLGAL
+283 IFLAAL
-289 LGAVFALIFQP
+289 LGGVFALLFQP
-300 EVMNR
+300 DVIAR
-305 LADPGAGNLASL
+305 LADPAAGALAPL
-317 KTVWTALF
+317 KTLWTALF
-325 AGYESHSGNEA
+325 AGYESNSGNPA

-344 GMGSMLTTVWLII
+344 GMASMLTTVWLII

-374 LLESTIH
+374 LLQSTLH
-381 LAKSTSSLIASTV
+381 LAKSTSSLIASTIA
-394 VTTIG
+394 TTIG

-413 PGRMYRAEYE
+413 PGRMYRSEYE
-423 KRGIKPVYL
+423 KRGLAPVSL

-443 SVLVPWNTCGAY
+443 SVLIPWNTCGAY
-455 MAATLGVSTLTYLP
+455 MAATLGVSTLSYLP
-469 YCFFNLL
+469 YCFFNLI
-476 MPLLAISLA
+476 MPLLAITLA
-485 FIAPPHA
+485 FAAPPRPQA
-492 DASPAQAQVN
+492 ISPLAANA

>member
-1 MRPATHKARASLFL
+1 MTA
-15 TGTQMSNTRSPS
+15 RSPS
-27 LLDALLPITVLVI
+27 LLDALLPIGVLVV
-40 LLGLSVYLFGDS
+40 LLSLSVYLFGDG

-71 VGMKNGFRWADIEEG
+71 VGLKNGLRWSEIEEG

-91 HLAMKANLILL
+91 HMAMKANLILL

-110 WILAGTVPTMIWL
+110 WILAGTVPTMIWF

-133 YLTSCIICALTALSI
+133 YVTSCLICALTALSI

-158 GIGLMGVASGL
+158 GIGLMGVAAGL

-205 SDLFAHIRLM
+205 ADLFAHIRNM
-215 LRTTVPALSIALV
+215 LRTTVPALLIALAI
-228 VFWVLGQQAS
+228 FFTLGQQAS
-238 ASHDTGRIAQVL
+238 AEHDTGRISEVL
-250 DALES
+250 AALEA
-255 QFSLGWHLL
+255 QFRLGWHLL
-264 LPVTFLLFLA
+264 LPVAFLLLLA

-283 IFLGAL
+283 VFLAALVGAL
-289 LGAVFALIFQP
+289 FAIAFQP
-300 EVMNR
+300 DVMAR
-305 LADPGAGNLASL
+305 LADPSAGALAPL
-317 KTVWTALF
+317 KTVWNALF
-325 AGYESHSGNEA
+325 AGYESASGNAE

-344 GMGSMLTTVWLII
+344 GMASMLTTVWLII

-366 EKLGLLQR
+366 ERLGLLQSALR
-374 LLESTIH
+374 LVRSDSGLVASTI
-381 LAKSTSSLIASTV
+381 T
-394 VTTIG
+394 TTIG
-399 TNIITADQY
+399 TNVITADQY

-423 KRGIKPVYL
+423 ARDLPPTSL

-455 MAATLGVSTLTYLP
+455 MAATLGVATLSYLP
-469 YCFFNLL
+469 YCFFNLI
-476 MPLLAISLA
+476 MPVLAIALA
-485 FIAPPHA
+485 YLLPPRRTA
-492 DASPAQAQVN
+492 ALQ

>member
-1 MRPATHKARASLFL
+1 
-15 TGTQMSNTRSPS
+15 
-27 LLDALLPITVLVI
+27 
-40 LLGLSVYLFGDS
+40 
-52 SSSGPNQIALM
+52 
-63 SAAFVAGL
+63 
-71 VGMKNGFRWADIEEG
+71 
-86 ILAGI
+86 
-91 HLAMKANLILL
+91 
-102 AVGALIGT
+102 
-110 WILAGTVPTMIWL
+110 
-123 GLKLISAEYF
+123 
-133 YLTSCIICALTALSI
+133 
-148 GSSWT
+148 
-153 VAGTL
+153 
-158 GIGLMGVASGL
+158 L

-205 SDLFAHIRLM
+205 AELFAHIRLM
-215 LRTTVPALSIALV
+215 LRTTVPALLIALV
-228 VFWVLGQQAS
+228 LFFILGQQADG
-238 ASHDTGRIAQVL
+238 SHDTARIAEVL
-250 DALES
+250 RALES

-264 LPVTFLLFLA
+264 LPVALLLFLA

-283 IFLGAL
+283 VFVAAL
-289 LGAVFALIFQP
+289 LGGVFAVVFQP
-300 EVMNR
+300 EVMAR
-305 LADPGAGNLASL
+305 LADPAAGSLAPL

-325 AGYESHSGNEA
+325 AGYESSSGNPA

-344 GMGSMLTTVWLII
+344 GMASMLTTVWLII

-374 LLESTIH
+374 LLQSTLH
-381 LAKSTSSLIASTV
+381 LAKSTSSLIASTIA
-394 VTTIG
+394 TSIG

-423 KRGIKPVYL
+423 KRGLAPVNL

-455 MAATLGVSTLTYLP
+455 MAATLGVATLSYLP

-476 MPLLAISLA
+476 MPLLAICLA
-485 FIAPPHA
+485 FIFPPQPTL
-492 DASPAQAQVN
+492 PAHTERDDVPQA

>member
-1 MRPATHKARASLFL
+1 MTARA
-15 TGTQMSNTRSPS
+15 PS
-27 LLDALLPITVLVI
+27 LSDALLPIGVLVV
-40 LLGLSVYLFGDS
+40 LLSLSVYLFGDA

-63 SAAFVAGL
+63 SAAFIAGL
-71 VGMKNGFRWADIEEG
+71 VGLKNGLRWAEIEEG

-91 HLAMKANLILL
+91 HMAMKANLILL

-133 YLTSCIICALTALSI
+133 YLTSCLICALTALSI

-158 GIGLMGVASGL
+158 GIGLMGVAAGL

-205 SDLFAHIRLM
+205 ADLFAHIRNM
-215 LRTTVPALSIALV
+215 LRTTVPALLIALV
-228 VFWVLGQQAS
+228 IFFALGQQAS
-238 ASHDTGRIAQVL
+238 AEHDTSRIAEVL
-250 DALES
+250 SALEA
-255 QFSLGWHLL
+255 QFNLGWHLL
-264 LPVTFLLFLA
+264 LPVAFLLLLA

-283 IFLGAL
+283 VFLAAL
-289 LGAVFALIFQP
+289 LGAIFAVLFQP
-300 EVMNR
+300 DVMSR
-305 LADPGAGNLASL
+305 LADPAAGVLAPL

-325 AGYESHSGNEA
+325 AGYESASGNAE

-344 GMGSMLTTVWLII
+344 GMASMLTTVWLII

-366 EKLGLLQR
+366 ERLGLLQSALR
-374 LLESTIH
+374 LVRSNSGLVASTI
-381 LAKSTSSLIASTV
+381 T
-394 VTTIG
+394 TTIG

-423 KRGIKPVYL
+423 KRGLAPTSL

-455 MAATLGVSTLTYLP
+455 MAATLGVATLSYLP
-469 YCFFNLL
+469 YCFFNLI
-476 MPLLAISLA
+476 MPVMAIALAYLLPPKAQTAI
-485 FIAPPHA
+485 
-492 DASPAQAQVN
+492 

>member
-1 MRPATHKARASLFL
+1 MTD
-15 TGTQMSNTRSPS
+15 TRSPS
-27 LLDALLPITVLVI
+27 LLDALLPIGVLVL
-40 LLGLSVYLFGDS
+40 LLGLSVYLYGDS

-71 VGMKNGFRWADIEEG
+71 VGLKNGLQWAQIEEG

-91 HLAMKANLILL
+91 HMAMKANLILL

-133 YLTSCIICALTALSI
+133 YVTSCLICALTALSI

-158 GIGLMGVASGL
+158 GIGLMGVAAGL

-205 SDLFAHIRLM
+205 AELFAHIRLM
-215 LRTTVPALSIALV
+215 LRTTVPALGIALV
-228 VFWVLGQQAS
+228 LFFILGQQAS
-238 ASHDTGRIAQVL
+238 ASHDTARIAEVL
-250 DALES
+250 RALES

-264 LPVTFLLFLA
+264 LPVAFLLLLA

-283 IFLGAL
+283 VFVAAL
-289 LGAVFALIFQP
+289 LGGIFAVVFQP
-300 EVMNR
+300 EVMAR
-305 LADPGAGNLASL
+305 LADPAAGSLAPL

-325 AGYESHSGNEA
+325 AGYESSSGNPA

-344 GMGSMLTTVWLII
+344 CMASMLTTVWLII

-374 LLESTIH
+374 LLQSTLH
-381 LAKSTSSLIASTV
+381 LAKSTSSLIASTIATTIG
-394 VTTIG
+394 TTIG

-423 KRGIKPVYL
+423 KRGLAPVNL

-455 MAATLGVSTLTYLP
+455 MAATLGVATLSYLP

-476 MPLLAISLA
+476 MPLLAITLA
-485 FIAPPHA
+485 FIFPPQA
-492 DASPAQAQVN
+492 IMPAQAERDDLSQA

>member
-1 MRPATHKARASLFL
+1 MTA
-15 TGTQMSNTRSPS
+15 RSPS
-27 LLDALLPITVLVI
+27 LLDALLPIGVLVV
-40 LLGLSVYLFGDS
+40 LLGLSVYLFGDG

-71 VGMKNGFRWADIEEG
+71 VGLKNGLRWADIEEG

-91 HLAMKANLILL
+91 HMAMKANLILL

-133 YLTSCIICALTALSI
+133 YVTSCLICALTALSI

-158 GIGLMGVASGL
+158 GIGLMGVAAGL

-205 SDLFAHIRLM
+205 ADLFAHIRNM
-215 LRTTVPALSIALV
+215 LRTTTPALLIALAI
-228 VFWVLGQQAS
+228 FFVLGQQAG
-238 ASHDTGRIAQVL
+238 ASHDTGRIAEVL
-250 DALES
+250 AALEA
-255 QFSLGWHLL
+255 QFRLGWHLL
-264 LPVTFLLFLA
+264 LPVAFLLFLA
-274 VRQWAAFPA
+274 MRQWAAFPA
-283 IFLGAL
+283 VFLAAL
-289 LGAVFALIFQP
+289 LGAVFALVFQP
-300 EVMNR
+300 EVMSR
-305 LADPGAGNLASL
+305 LADPAAGVLAPL
-317 KTVWTALF
+317 KTVWSALF
-325 AGYESHSGNEA
+325 AGYESASGNAE

-366 EKLGLLQR
+366 ERLGLLQR
-374 LLESTIH
+374 LLQSALRLVRSDSGLVASTIT
-381 LAKSTSSLIASTV
+381 TS
-394 VTTIG
+394 IG
-399 TNIITADQY
+399 TNVITADQY

-423 KRGIKPVYL
+423 KRSLAPTSL

-455 MAATLGVSTLTYLP
+455 MAATLGVATLSYLP
-469 YCFFNLL
+469 YCFFNLI
-476 MPLLAISLA
+476 MPVLAIVLA
-485 FIAPPHA
+485 YVLPPKR
-492 DASPAQAQVN
+492 QAQEI

>member
-1 MRPATHKARASLFL
+1 MTD
-15 TGTQMSNTRSPS
+15 TRSPS
-27 LLDALLPITVLVI
+27 LLDALLPIGVLVL
-40 LLGLSVYLFGDS
+40 LLGLSVYLYGDS

-71 VGMKNGFRWADIEEG
+71 VGLKNGLQWAQIEEG

-91 HLAMKANLILL
+91 HMAMKANLILL

-133 YLTSCIICALTALSI
+133 YVTSCLICALTALSI

-158 GIGLMGVASGL
+158 GIGLMGVAAGL

-205 SDLFAHIRLM
+205 AELFAHIRLM
-215 LRTTVPALSIALV
+215 LRTTVPVLGIALV
-228 VFWVLGQQAS
+228 LFFILGQQADG
-238 ASHDTGRIAQVL
+238 SHDTARIAEVL
-250 DALES
+250 QALES

-264 LPVTFLLFLA
+264 LPVALLLFLA

-283 IFLGAL
+283 VFVAAL
-289 LGAVFALIFQP
+289 LGGVFAVVFQP
-300 EVMNR
+300 EVMAR
-305 LADPGAGNLASL
+305 LADPAAGSLAPL
-317 KTVWTALF
+317 KTVWSALF
-325 AGYESHSGNEA
+325 AGYESSSGNPA

-344 GMGSMLTTVWLII
+344 GMASMLTTVWLII

-374 LLESTIH
+374 LLQSTLH
-381 LAKSTSSLIASTV
+381 LAKSTSSLIASTIA
-394 VTTIG
+394 TSIG

-423 KRGIKPVYL
+423 KRGLAPVNL

-455 MAATLGVSTLTYLP
+455 MAATLGVATLSYLP

-476 MPLLAISLA
+476 MPLLAICLA
-485 FIAPPHA
+485 FIFPPQPVMP
-492 DASPAQAQVN
+492 ASAERDDLSQA

>member
-1 MRPATHKARASLFL
+1 MTVP
-15 TGTQMSNTRSPS
+15 RSPS
-27 LLDALLPITVLVI
+27 LLDALLPIAVLVT
-40 LLGLSVYLFGDS
+40 LLGLSVYLFGDG

-63 SAAFVAGL
+63 AAAFVAGL
-71 VGMKNGFRWADIEEG
+71 VGLKNGQRWAQIEEG

-91 HLAMKANLILL
+91 HMAMKANLILL
-102 AVGALIGT
+102 SVGALIGT
-110 WILAGTVPTMIWL
+110 WILAGTVPTMIWY

-133 YLTSCIICALTALSI
+133 YVTSCLICALVALSI

-205 SDLFAHIRLM
+205 ADLFQHIRYM
-215 LRTTVPALSIALV
+215 SHTTVPALLISLV
-228 VFWVLGQQAS
+228 IFFVLGQQAS
-238 ASHDTGRIAQVL
+238 DSHDTTRIQAVL
-250 DALES
+250 SALEG

-264 LPVTFLLFLA
+264 LPVAFLLFLA
-274 VRQWAAFPA
+274 MRQWAAFPA
-283 IFLGAL
+283 VFLGAL
-289 LGAVFALIFQP
+289 VGAVFAVVFQP
-300 EVMNR
+300 EVMGR
-305 LADPGAGNLASL
+305 LADPQAGALAPL
-317 KTVWTALF
+317 KTVWNALF
-325 AGYESHSGNEA
+325 AGYQSDSGNAE

-344 GMGSMLTTVWLII
+344 GMGSMLNTVWLII
-357 CAMCFGGVL
+357 CAMSFGGVL

-374 LLESTIH
+374 LLNSTIH
-381 LAKSTSSLIASTV
+381 LAKRTSSLIASTI

-399 TNIITADQY
+399 TNVITADQY

-423 KRGIKPVYL
+423 SRGLKPTVL

-455 MAATLGVSTLTYLP
+455 MAATLGVATLTYLP
-469 YCFFNLL
+469 YCFFNLI
-476 MPLLAISLA
+476 MPLMAISLA
-485 FIAPPHA
+485 FARPPQPMTA
-492 DASPAQAQVN
+492 AEPAQA

>member
-1 MRPATHKARASLFL
+1 MT
-15 TGTQMSNTRSPS
+15 TRSPS
-27 LLDALLPITVLVI
+27 LLDALLPIGVLVV
-40 LLGLSVYLFGDS
+40 LLGLSVYLFGDG

-71 VGMKNGFRWADIEEG
+71 VGLKNGLRWAEIEEG

-91 HLAMKANLILL
+91 HMAMKANLILL

-133 YLTSCIICALTALSI
+133 YVTSCLICALTALSI

-158 GIGLMGVASGL
+158 GIGLMGVAAGL

-205 SDLFAHIRLM
+205 ADLFAHIRNM
-215 LRTTVPALSIALV
+215 LRTTTPALLIALAI
-228 VFWVLGQQAS
+228 FFVLGQQAG
-238 ASHDTGRIAQVL
+238 ASHDTGRIAEVL
-250 DALES
+250 VALEA
-255 QFSLGWHLL
+255 QFRLGWHLL
-264 LPVTFLLFLA
+264 LPVAFLLFLA
-274 VRQWAAFPA
+274 MRQWAAFPA
-283 IFLGAL
+283 VFLAAL
-289 LGAVFALIFQP
+289 LGAVFALVFQP
-300 EVMNR
+300 EVMGR
-305 LADPGAGNLASL
+305 LADPAAGVLAPL
-317 KTVWTALF
+317 KTVWSALF
-325 AGYESHSGNEA
+325 AGYESASGNAE

-366 EKLGLLQR
+366 ERLGLLQR
-374 LLESTIH
+374 LLQSALRLVRSDSGLVASTIT
-381 LAKSTSSLIASTV
+381 TS
-394 VTTIG
+394 IG
-399 TNIITADQY
+399 TNVITADQY

-423 KRGIKPVYL
+423 KRSLAPTSL

-455 MAATLGVSTLTYLP
+455 MAATLGVATLSYLP
-469 YCFFNLL
+469 YCFFNLI
-476 MPLLAISLA
+476 MPVLAIALA
-485 FIAPPHA
+485 YVLPPRRQE
-492 DASPAQAQVN
+492 S

>member
-1 MRPATHKARASLFL
+1 MTTP
-15 TGTQMSNTRSPS
+15 RSPS
-27 LLDALLPITVLVI
+27 LLDALLPIGVLVV
-40 LLGLSVYLFGDS
+40 LLSLSVYLYGDA

-63 SAAFVAGL
+63 CAAFVAGL
-71 VGMKNGFRWADIEEG
+71 VGLKNGLRWAQIEDG

-91 HLAMKANLILL
+91 QMAMKANLILL

-133 YLTSCIICALTALSI
+133 YATSCLICAFTALSI

-158 GIGLMGVASGL
+158 GIGLMGVAAGL

-205 SDLFAHIRLM
+205 AELFAHIRLM
-215 LRTTVPALSIALV
+215 ARTSVPALLLALAL
-228 VFWVLGQQAS
+228 FFGLGQQAGGEQ
-238 ASHDTGRIAQVL
+238 DTARIAAVL
-250 DALES
+250 PALEG
-255 QFSLGWHLL
+255 QFELGWHLL
-264 LPVTFLLFLA
+264 LPVALLLFLA
-274 VRQWAAFPA
+274 VRQWAAFPSV
-283 IFLGAL
+283 FLGAL
-289 LGAVFALIFQP
+289 VGALFALLFQP
-300 EVMNR
+300 EVMSR
-305 LADPGAGNLASL
+305 LADPAAGALAPL
-317 KTVWTALF
+317 KTVWSALF
-325 AGYESHSGNEA
+325 AGYQSSSGNEA

-344 GMGSMLTTVWLII
+344 GMASMLTTIWLII

-366 EKLGLLQR
+366 ERLGLLQR
-374 LLESTIH
+374 LLHSTLH
-381 LAKSTSSLIASTV
+381 LARSTSSLIACTIT
-394 VTTIG
+394 TTIG
-399 TNIITADQY
+399 TNVITADQY

-423 KRGIKPVYL
+423 KRGLAPVTL

-443 SVLVPWNTCGAY
+443 SVLIPWNTCGAY
-455 MAATLGVSTLTYLP
+455 MAATLGVATLSYLP
-469 YCFFNLL
+469 FCFFNLI
-476 MPLLAISLA
+476 MPLLALSLA
-485 FIAPPHA
+485 FIAPPQPLSGEA
-492 DASPAQAQVN
+492 QPAGA